1 MLLLVKKK
9 RIFIPMNVLCPLSCN
24 LEDFLQI
31 CDKLQARPLLSL
43 ALEDGEYDELVDPFL
58 EKNYNLNEMARMV
71 ACAAASIRHSARK
84 RPRMSQ
90 V

>member
-1 MLLLVKKK
+1 M
-9 RIFIPMNVLCPLSCN
+9 
-24 LEDFLQI
+24 
-31 CDKLQARPLLSL
+31 SL

-90 V
+90 VRISKFRYNIIERIKLNFFRQ